1 MISFDY
7 LAAPGQLGNQMFK
20 YAALRGIAENN
31 GYDFYV
37 PPSKLYLEKNKQL
50 NKAYRKIFKY
60 EYQNHFLFEY
70 FEMNSF
76 PRKNIKYSKF
86 TKQVSPESHLF
97 DENLF
102 NNCPDNVQ
110 LTGYYQ
116 SPKYFQNIEEII
128 RNDFKFKKHIVNK
141 AKNLHFKYT
150 FDCSMHIRR
159 GDYLTNPNH
168 YALSM
173 KYYNQAID
181 IFGQDSNFLV
191 FTDDIEWFKSTKF
204 YRKGQFNL
212 ISTLTKN
219 STILDLYFM
228 SLCNRHIIAN
238 STFSWW
244 GAWLSGSNK
253 IIYPIN
259 WFKDGRSSS
268 DIACSSWIGI

>member
-268 DIACSSWIGI
+268 DIACSSWTGI

>member
-31 GYDFYV
+31 GYNFYV

>member
-76 PRKNIKYSKF
+76 QRKKIKYSKF

-102 NNCPDNVQ
+102 TNCPDNVQ

-141 AKNLHFKYT
+141 AK
-150 FDCSMHIRR
+150 
-159 GDYLTNPNH
+159 
-168 YALSM
+168 
-173 KYYNQAID
+173 
-181 IFGQDSNFLV
+181 IFISN
-191 FTDDIEWFKSTKF
+191 IH
-204 YRKGQFNL
+204 L
-212 ISTLTKN
+212 IVQCT
-219 STILDLYFM
+219 
-228 SLCNRHIIAN
+228 
-238 STFSWW
+238 
-244 GAWLSGSNK
+244 
-253 IIYPIN
+253 
-259 WFKDGRSSS
+259 
-268 DIACSSWIGI
+268 

>member
-1 MISFDY
+1 LISFDY

>member
-37 PPSKLYLEKNKQL
+37 PPSKLHLEKNKQL

>member
-110 LTGYYQ
+110 LTGFYQ

>member
-110 LTGYYQ
+110 LTGFYQ

-168 YALSM
+168 HALSM

-259 WFKDGRSSS
+259 
-268 DIACSSWIGI
+268 

>member
-116 SPKYFQNIEEII
+116 TPKYFQNIEEII

-141 AKNLHFKYT
+141 AKYLHFKYT

>member
-110 LTGYYQ
+110 LTGFYQ

-168 YALSM
+168 HALSM